1 MESYYNKGVIIIKIM
16 NDNINDIV
24 NEMIWFSYNDDEYM
38 DKEMLSDE
46 EIESI
51 DGVVRE
57 WVKRK

>member
-1 MESYYNKGVIIIKIM
+1 M

-24 NEMIWFSYNDDEYM
+24 NEMIWFSYNDDEFM
-38 DKEMLSDE
+38 DKEMLNDE

-51 DGVVRE
+51 EGGVRE